1 MAQRN
6 FAVFGGEFLMGRDV
20 QGLRG
25 FFDGFFRI
33 SAERWGGFLAG
44 RRGLPNNERHGS
56 WWERMVFGLV
66 FISRLRPSVAAAM
79 LAEIVRSCVG
89 GVELTQSVTPLFG
102 NPEGYGF
109 VERPVVRG
117 DVAAKDEA
125 RRMIQESKVEEEVP
139 TAFR

>member
-1 MAQRN
+1 
-6 FAVFGGEFLMGRDV
+6 MGRDV

-44 RRGLPNNERHGS
+44 RRGLPNNERHRS

-66 FISRLRPSVAAAM
+66 FISRLRLSVAAAM

-89 GVELTQSVTPLFG
+89 EGGIDAVGDAAFWESRGVWVCGEAG
-102 NPEGYGF
+102 GEGGC
-109 VERPVVRG
+109 G
-117 DVAAKDEA
+117 G
-125 RRMIQESKVEEEVP
+125 
-139 TAFR
+139 